1 MPDKKLIDKEVCPY
15 CHQDNEGYVK
25 MFGRFYL
32 RKDHFNGWNLYAGK
46 GKPLPIKFCPICG
59 RLLKIE
65 QTQVYSIQNDFCG
78 VPCEFMQD
86 KINRLQAEKEELVGN
101 IDKLKAELFDK
112 TEQLNVE
119 LQAMRGAANSYKAE
133 NERLKKGW
141 KADVILTANV
151 KAEAVTEFAESLKSE
166 IKALSDKHFEKQ
178 EHNICEALET
188 LNSRIESLLKNTVS

>member
-1 MPDKKLIDKEVCPY
+1 MPDKKLTDSEIIKALEEWRKEIIADYQRLQLLDVPMDCFEES
-15 CHQDNEGYVK
+15 HADTVT
-25 MFGRFYL
+25 
-32 RKDHFNGWNLYAGK
+32 NLSNA
-46 GKPLPIKFCPICG
+46 LD
-59 RLLKIE
+59 L
-65 QTQVYSIQNDFCG
+65 
-78 VPCEFMQD
+78 
-86 KINRLQAEKEELVGN
+86 INRLQAKNSNL
-101 IDKLKAELFDK
+101 ISDL
-112 TEQLNVE
+112 TS
-119 LQAMRGAANSYKAE
+119 LQNDLTSAKAE